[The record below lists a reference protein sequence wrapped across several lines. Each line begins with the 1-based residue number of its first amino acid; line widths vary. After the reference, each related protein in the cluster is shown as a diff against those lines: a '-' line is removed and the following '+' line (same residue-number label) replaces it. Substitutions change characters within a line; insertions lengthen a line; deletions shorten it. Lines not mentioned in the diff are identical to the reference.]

1 MSNRRVYYEQEK
13 NRLKELM
20 IVLHSAI
27 IKSPYIISLKG
38 TEINLSIA
46 YGVCLKFIKNILK
59 ENDEVDY
66 VKVED
71 IMDFIK
77 RTVLYPMTDKTGIDG
92 NKFDMVMKE
101 IETILRNCK
110 YIPEF
115 DKKQIRREK

>member
-59 ENDEVDY
+59 ESSFQNGNDSE
-66 VKVED
+66 K
-71 IMDFIK
+71 
-77 RTVLYPMTDKTGIDG
+77 
-92 NKFDMVMKE
+92 KFSFSE
-101 IETILRNCK
+101 LIIF
-110 YIPEF
+110 PS
-115 DKKQIRREK
+115 